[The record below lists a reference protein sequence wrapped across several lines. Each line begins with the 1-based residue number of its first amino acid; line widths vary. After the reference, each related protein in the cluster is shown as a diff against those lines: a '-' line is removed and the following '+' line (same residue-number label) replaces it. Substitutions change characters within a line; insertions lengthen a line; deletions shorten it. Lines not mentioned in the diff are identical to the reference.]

1 VDNYQ
6 FKFLFS
12 SEVWACHTLCMTKL
26 IYFLAIASLSVL
38 PACAS
43 KKTTPRNPGA
53 VVKTP
58 KVLEL
63 ERKQKEHEE
72 ALQDLKDRNQVL
84 SKKAQMNPNSVAAK
98 SSNNNMGVLLQARPQ
113 NKRIEM
119 SAPNVDNKSLSEKDL
134 YAEVL
139 GSYERN
145 NMIAFASRFQA
156 FQQRFAKSSLMDD
169 AIHLAGLMAL
179 SNRDYGQALKHFNQV
194 LKKYPLSNKASASMY
209 AKGITLKKMN
219 LTDESR
225 QVFAKVR
232 QAYPGGPEALRAETE
247 LKLLKR

>member
-1 VDNYQ
+1 
-6 FKFLFS
+6 
-12 SEVWACHTLCMTKL
+12 MRKL

-43 KKTTPRNPGA
+43 KKTTPKNPQA

-58 KVLEL
+58 KVLEM
-63 ERKQKEHEE
+63 ERKQKEREE
-72 ALQDLKDRNQVL
+72 ALQDQKDRNQVL
-84 SKKAQMNPNSVAAK
+84 TKKAQLNPSPVAA
-98 SSNNNMGVLLQARPQ
+98 NNSKGNLGVQVQARPQ

-119 SAPNVDNKSLSEKDL
+119 ISPVLDHKTMSEKDL

-145 NMIAFASRFQA
+145 NEIAFASRFQA

-179 SNRDYGQALKHFNQV
+179 SNRAYGQALKHFNQV

-209 AKGITLKKMN
+209 AKGVTLKKMN

-232 QAYPGGPEALRAETE
+232 QAYPGSPEALRAEAE
-247 LKLLKR
+247 LKMLKR